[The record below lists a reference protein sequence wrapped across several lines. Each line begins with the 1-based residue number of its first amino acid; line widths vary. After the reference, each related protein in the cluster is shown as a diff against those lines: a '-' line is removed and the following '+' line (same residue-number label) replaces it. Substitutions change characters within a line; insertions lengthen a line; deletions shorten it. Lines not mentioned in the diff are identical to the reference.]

1 MLIVKEIKNVE
12 ANFLKNIRIFQK
24 RVLHR
29 EKGQLFKEGMFFF
42 FLRGDL
48 YSFPHEYRIFFIMS
62 TLNRESWAHGSAL
75 EEEKLPEVCIIC
87 ACVHVRIF
95 LDRESIVWN
104 IFLRVNISNTHY
116 ALFQTPQ
123 SLL

>member
-42 FLRGDL
+42 
-48 YSFPHEYRIFFIMS
+48 SFE
-62 TLNRESWAHGSAL
+62 ESYTVSHM
-75 EEEKLPEVCIIC
+75 
-87 ACVHVRIF
+87 
-95 LDRESIVWN
+95 
-104 IFLRVNISNTHY
+104 NTV
-116 ALFQTPQ
+116 F
-123 SLL
+123 SL